1 MTLFPSLLSFFKQ
14 RACEMC
20 CTENRRQ
27 ALPKASFSCF
37 TRSERFLQT
46 SSLILYRRRPLAKRQ
61 TFSMNQKAVT
71 PLASACQNS
80 LTFTGSM
87 PDSQLVS
94 ESVQRS
100 RRSVRGWGS
109 SKIEKTSLSKL
120 WFLSR
125 DSNEVRASNPLSLFF
140 FFFCWSHYKSTS
152 KESPPLTICCI
163 VS

>member
-1 MTLFPSLLSFFKQ
+1 MTLFPCLLSFSKQ

-27 ALPKASFSCF
+27 VLPKASFSCF

-46 SSLILYRRRPLAKRQ
+46 SSLILLYRRRPLARRQ

-71 PLASACQNS
+71 PLALACQNS

-87 PDSQLVS
+87 PDSRVGIWVS
-94 ESVQRS
+94 SEESEECPGVGEQNRENLAFKALIS
-100 RRSVRGWGS
+100 FKRFKW
-109 SKIEKTSLSKL
+109 SKGRQFSP
-120 WFLSR
+120 FL
-125 DSNEVRASNPLSLFF
+125 
-140 FFFCWSHYKSTS
+140 FCCSHYKSTS